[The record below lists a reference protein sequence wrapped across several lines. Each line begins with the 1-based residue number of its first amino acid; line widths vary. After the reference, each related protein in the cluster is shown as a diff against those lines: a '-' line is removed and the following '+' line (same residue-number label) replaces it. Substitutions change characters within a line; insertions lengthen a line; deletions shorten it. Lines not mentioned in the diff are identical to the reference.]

1 MDEKKKFRFYGRVL
15 YYIVKLLDKTLRVKE
30 VIPESLNQEE
40 TMVYGFWHNKV
51 LISIFGSKWVK
62 KRAGLASPT
71 KDGELIAV
79 PLELE
84 NVYVV
89 RGSSNKESVKSLL
102 VIKKKKKKEYSVET
116 PGDEPKGPV

>member
-62 KRAGLASPT
+62 KRAG
-71 KDGELIAV
+71 
-79 PLELE
+79 
-84 NVYVV
+84 
-89 RGSSNKESVKSLL
+89 
-102 VIKKKKKKEYSVET
+102 
-116 PGDEPKGPV
+116 